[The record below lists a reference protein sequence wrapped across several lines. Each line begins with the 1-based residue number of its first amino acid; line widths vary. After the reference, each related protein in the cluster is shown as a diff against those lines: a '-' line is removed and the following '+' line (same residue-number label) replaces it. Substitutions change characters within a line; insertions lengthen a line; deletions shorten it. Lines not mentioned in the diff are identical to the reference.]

1 MKINIDTKWIK
12 SIRNLDDSARLSLYD
27 SIFDYVSGE
36 DVTLKGEVKIAFD
49 MIKPMLDTNRPKQ
62 KEKSKQM
69 KLFEADEF
77 RSEELL
83 KLDEWMHMYVPY
95 IANNLNPLS
104 QKEFEKLL
112 SEYGIRA
119 MCETMEQI
127 ENRKDLRKT
136 YTSLYRTLLNWLKNG
151 YTYGNHD

>member
-1 MKINIDTKWIK
+1 MKINIDTKWFK

-27 SIFDYVSGE
+27 SIFDYVIGE

-49 MIKPMLDTNRPKQ
+49 MIKPMLDTNRTKPKP
-62 KEKSKQM
+62 K
-69 KLFEADEF
+69 KLFEIDEF
-77 RSEELL
+77 RSEKLL
-83 KLDEWMHMYVPY
+83 KLDEWMKKHVPY

>member
-49 MIKPMLDTNRPKQ
+49 MIKPMLDTNRSKPKQ
-62 KEKSKQM
+62 K
-69 KLFEADEF
+69 KLLEVDEF
-77 RSEELL
+77 RSEKLL
-83 KLDEWMHMYVPY
+83 KLDEWMQRHVPY

>member
-1 MKINIDTKWIK
+1 MKINIDTKWVK

-49 MIKPMLDTNRPKQ
+49 MIKPMLDTNRVKPKP
-62 KEKSKQM
+62 K
-69 KLFEADEF
+69 KLFEIDEF
-77 RSEELL
+77 RSEKLL
-83 KLDEWMHMYVPY
+83 KLDEWMKKHVPY

>member
-49 MIKPMLDTNRPKQ
+49 MIKPMLDTNRSKPKQ
-62 KEKSKQM
+62 K
-69 KLFEADEF
+69 KLLEVDEF
-77 RSEELL
+77 RSEKLL
-83 KLDEWMHMYVPY
+83 KLDEWMQRHVPY
-95 IANNLNPLS
+95 IANNLDPLS

>member
-49 MIKPMLDTNRPKQ
+49 MIKPMLDTNRTKPRQ
-62 KEKSKQM
+62 K
-69 KLFEADEF
+69 KLLEVDEF
-77 RSEELL
+77 RSEKLL
-83 KLDEWMHMYVPY
+83 KLDEWMQRHVPY

>member
-1 MKINIDTKWIK
+1 MKINIDTKWVK

-27 SIFDYVSGE
+27 SIFDYVIGE

-49 MIKPMLDTNRPKQ
+49 MIKPMLDTNRVKPKP
-62 KEKSKQM
+62 K
-69 KLFEADEF
+69 KLFEIDEF
-77 RSEELL
+77 RSEKLL
-83 KLDEWMHMYVPY
+83 KLDEWMKKHVPY

>member
-49 MIKPMLDTNRPKQ
+49 MIKPMLDTNRSKPTQ
-62 KEKSKQM
+62 K
-69 KLFEADEF
+69 KLLEVDEF

-83 KLDEWMHMYVPY
+83 KLDEWMQRHVPY

>member
-49 MIKPMLDTNRPKQ
+49 LIKPMLDTNRTKPKQ
-62 KEKSKQM
+62 K
-69 KLFEADEF
+69 KLLEVDEF
-77 RSEELL
+77 RSEKLL
-83 KLDEWMHMYVPY
+83 KLDEWMQRHVPY

>member
-36 DVTLKGEVKIAFD
+36 DVNLKGEVKIAFD
-49 MIKPMLDTNRPKQ
+49 MIKPMLDTNRTKPKQ
-62 KEKSKQM
+62 K
-69 KLFEADEF
+69 KLLEVDEF
-77 RSEELL
+77 RSEKLL
-83 KLDEWMHMYVPY
+83 KLDEWMQRHVPY

>member
-1 MKINIDTKWIK
+1 MKINIDTKWVK
-12 SIRNLDDSARLSLYD
+12 SIRNLDDSARLCLYD

-36 DVTLKGEVKIAFD
+36 DVSLKGEVKIAFD
-49 MIKPMLDTNRPKQ
+49 MIKPILDTNRAKPKQ
-62 KEKSKQM
+62 K
-69 KLFEADEF
+69 KLLQVDEF
-77 RSEELL
+77 RSEKLL
-83 KLDEWMHMYVPY
+83 KLDEWMQRHVPY

>member
-1 MKINIDTKWIK
+1 MKINIDTKWVK

-27 SIFDYVSGE
+27 SIFDYVIGE
-36 DVTLKGEVKIAFD
+36 GVTLKGEVKIAFD
-49 MIKPMLDTNRPKQ
+49 MIKPMLDTNRVKPKP
-62 KEKSKQM
+62 K
-69 KLFEADEF
+69 KLFEIDEF
-77 RSEELL
+77 RSEKLL
-83 KLDEWMHMYVPY
+83 KLDEWMKKHVPY

>member
-12 SIRNLDDSARLSLYD
+12 SLRNLDDSARLSLYD

-49 MIKPMLDTNRPKQ
+49 MIKPMLDTNRTKPKQ
-62 KEKSKQM
+62 K
-69 KLFEADEF
+69 KLLEVDEF
-77 RSEELL
+77 RSEKLL
-83 KLDEWMHMYVPY
+83 KLDEWMQRHVPY

>member
-1 MKINIDTKWIK
+1 MKINIDTKWVK

-27 SIFDYVSGE
+27 SIFDYVIGE

-49 MIKPMLDTNRPKQ
+49 MIKPMLDTNRAKPKP
-62 KEKSKQM
+62 K
-69 KLFEADEF
+69 KLFEIDEF
-77 RSEELL
+77 RSEKLL
-83 KLDEWMHMYVPY
+83 KLDEWMKKHVPY

>member
-1 MKINIDTKWIK
+1 MKINIDTKWVK

-27 SIFDYVSGE
+27 SIFDYVIGE

-49 MIKPMLDTNRPKQ
+49 MIKPMLDTNRVKP
-62 KEKSKQM
+62 KSK
-69 KLFEADEF
+69 KLFEIDEF
-77 RSEELL
+77 RSEKLL
-83 KLDEWMHMYVPY
+83 KLDEWMKKHVPY

-127 ENRKDLRKT
+127 ENRRDLRKT

>member
-36 DVTLKGEVKIAFD
+36 DVTLKGEVKTAFD
-49 MIKPMLDTNRPKQ
+49 MIKPMLDTNRSKPKQ
-62 KEKSKQM
+62 K
-69 KLFEADEF
+69 KLLEVDEF

-83 KLDEWMHMYVPY
+83 KLDEWMQRHVPY

>member
-1 MKINIDTKWIK
+1 MKINIDTKWVK
-12 SIRNLDDSARLSLYD
+12 SIRNLDDSARLCLYD
-27 SIFDYVSGE
+27 SIFDYVIGE

-49 MIKPMLDTNRPKQ
+49 MIKPMLDTNRAKPKQ
-62 KEKSKQM
+62 K
-69 KLFEADEF
+69 KLLEFDEY
-77 RSEELL
+77 RSEKLI
-83 KLDEWMHMYVPY
+83 KLDEWMKKHVPY

>member
-49 MIKPMLDTNRPKQ
+49 MIKPMLDTNRAKP
-62 KEKSKQM
+62 EQM
-69 KLFEADEF
+69 KLLEVDEY
-77 RSEELL
+77 RSEKLI
-83 KLDEWMHMYVPY
+83 KLDEWMQKHVPY
-95 IANNLNPLS
+95 IANNLKPLS

-127 ENRKDLRKT
+127 ENRRDLRKT

>member
-49 MIKPMLDTNRPKQ
+49 MIKPMLDTNRSKPKQ
-62 KEKSKQM
+62 K
-69 KLFEADEF
+69 KLLEVDEF

-83 KLDEWMHMYVPY
+83 KLDEWMQRHVPY

-112 SEYGIRA
+112 SEYGIRT
-119 MCETMEQI
+119 MCDTMEKI

>member
-36 DVTLKGEVKIAFD
+36 DVTLEGEVKIAFD
-49 MIKPMLDTNRPKQ
+49 MIKPMLDTNRTKPKQ
-62 KEKSKQM
+62 K
-69 KLFEADEF
+69 KLLEVDEF
-77 RSEELL
+77 RSEKLL
-83 KLDEWMHMYVPY
+83 KLDEWMQRHVPY

>member
-49 MIKPMLDTNRPKQ
+49 MIKPMLDTNRSKPKQ
-62 KEKSKQM
+62 K
-69 KLFEADEF
+69 KLLEVDEF

-83 KLDEWMHMYVPY
+83 KLDEWMQRHVPY

>member
-36 DVTLKGEVKIAFD
+36 DVNLKGEVKIAFD
-49 MIKPMLDTNRPKQ
+49 MIKPMLDTNRTKPRQ
-62 KEKSKQM
+62 K
-69 KLFEADEF
+69 KLLEVDEF
-77 RSEELL
+77 RSEKLL
-83 KLDEWMHMYVPY
+83 KLDEWMQRHVPY

>member
-49 MIKPMLDTNRPKQ
+49 MIKPMLDTNRAKLKQ
-62 KEKSKQM
+62 K
-69 KLFEADEF
+69 KLLEVDEF

-83 KLDEWMHMYVPY
+83 KLDEWMQRHVPY

>member
-49 MIKPMLDTNRPKQ
+49 MIKPMLDTNRTKPKQ
-62 KEKSKQM
+62 K
-69 KLFEADEF
+69 KLLEVDEF
-77 RSEELL
+77 RSEKLL
-83 KLDEWMHMYVPY
+83 KLDEWMQRHVPY